1 VLYRWPSKEAAATVV
16 TVLFIVTTH
25 HIIISSPINV
35 LHHRDRAPN
44 KRPLLSTMA
53 RKRMR
58 RRRDPNTPGSSSQPG
73 GDQGQGHNNQPI
85 MIDGKMVHIRQ
96 ISTID
101 EGVLYTHAIS
111 VSSL

>member
-1 VLYRWPSKEAAATVV
+1 
-16 TVLFIVTTH
+16 
-25 HIIISSPINV
+25 
-35 LHHRDRAPN
+35 
-44 KRPLLSTMA
+44 
-53 RKRMR
+53 MR

-73 GDQGQGHNNQPI
+73 GGQGHNNQPT

-111 VSSL
+111 VSSLYDSILVVIYLWVHVTHLTSLLLTACH